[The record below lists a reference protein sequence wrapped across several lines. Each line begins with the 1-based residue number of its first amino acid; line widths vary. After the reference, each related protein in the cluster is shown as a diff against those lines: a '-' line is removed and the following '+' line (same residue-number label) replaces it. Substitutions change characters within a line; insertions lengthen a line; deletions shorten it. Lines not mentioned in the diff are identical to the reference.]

1 MTSDTQRER
10 RVTLAAQPV
19 HLTFSSRYSAHPVGG
34 ATEDRMSEPLSLF
47 ERMQLVAELDARVT
61 RNPAPHPSLPATP
74 GPGSNV
80 AYVSK
85 EENDRLVRQAMVMGL
100 GRFQVR

>member
-1 MTSDTQRER
+1 
-10 RVTLAAQPV
+10 
-19 HLTFSSRYSAHPVGG
+19 
-34 ATEDRMSEPLSLF
+34 MSEPLSLF

-85 EENDRLVRQAMVMGL
+85 EENDRLVSAALALGMGQFAKMTADETHML
-100 GRFQVR
+100 AARLSRR

>member
-1 MTSDTQRER
+1 
-10 RVTLAAQPV
+10 
-19 HLTFSSRYSAHPVGG
+19 
-34 ATEDRMSEPLSLF
+34 MSEPLSLF

-85 EENDRLVRQAMVMGL
+85 EENDRLVSAALALGMGQFAKMTADETRML
-100 GRFQVR
+100 AARLSRR

>member
-1 MTSDTQRER
+1 
-10 RVTLAAQPV
+10 
-19 HLTFSSRYSAHPVGG
+19 
-34 ATEDRMSEPLSLF
+34 MSEPLSLF
-47 ERMQLVAELDARVT
+47 ERMQLVAELDARVM

-85 EENDRLVRQAMVMGL
+85 EENDRLVSAALALGMGQFAKMTADETHML
-100 GRFQVR
+100 AARLSRR

>member
-1 MTSDTQRER
+1 MPIDKPGSSRPMPLSELMRLDAE
-10 RVTLAAQPV
+10 LAA
-19 HLTFSSRYSAHPVGG
+19 
-34 ATEDRMSEPLSLF
+34 
-47 ERMQLVAELDARVT
+47 RVV

-85 EENDRLVRQAMVMGL
+85 EENDRLVSAALALGMGQFAKMTADETHML
-100 GRFQVR
+100 AARLSRR

>member
-1 MTSDTQRER
+1 
-10 RVTLAAQPV
+10 
-19 HLTFSSRYSAHPVGG
+19 
-34 ATEDRMSEPLSLF
+34 MSEPLSLF

-74 GPGSNV
+74 GPGSNI

-85 EENDRLVRQAMVMGL
+85 EENGRLVSAALALGMGQFAKMTADETHML
-100 GRFQVR
+100 AVRLSRR

>member
-1 MTSDTQRER
+1 MPIDK
-10 RVTLAAQPV
+10 PG
-19 HLTFSSRYSAHPVGG
+19 SSRP
-34 ATEDRMSEPLSLF
+34 MPLSELMRL
-47 ERMQLVAELDARVT
+47 EAELAARVT

-85 EENDRLVRQAMVMGL
+85 EENDRLVSAALALGMGQFAKMTADETHRL
-100 GRFQVR
+100 AARLSRR